1 MSESPK
7 VHALH
12 GKTGI
17 VSEIPRHYLELY
29 PVYKELSPE
38 ELNKLQRK
46 QEKEMFG
53 EYITPTTKPTAAAP
67 VEAPVKEGGK

>member
-12 GKTGI
+12 GVTGI

-29 PVYKELSPE
+29 PAYKELSPV
-38 ELNKLQRK
+38 ELNKLKRK
-46 QEKEMFG
+46 AEKEMFG
-53 EYITPTTKPTAAAP
+53 EYITPAIKPEAAAP
-67 VEAPVKEGGK
+67 SVAPDKEGGK